1 MKKIKRLIG
10 ALLLSAVLVFPV
22 YAATDVFSVHGTPGG
37 TVRIAGTDA
46 SQTLSTVTGMVT
58 SLAGKTPRAVLITCE
73 SFDMRISFVDTSVQ
87 TGSAEVG
94 HVLAAGSSLWL
105 NSYPAWANLK
115 FINKTNGSNAILQV
129 TWWY

>member
-10 ALLLSAVLVFPV
+10 ALLLSAVLIFPV

-37 TVRIAGTDA
+37 TVRIAGSDT
-46 SQTLSTVTGMVT
+46 SQTLSSVTAMVT
-58 SLAGKTPRAVLITCE
+58 SLAGKTPRAILVTCE
-73 SFDMRISFVDTSVQ
+73 SFDIRISFVDTAVQ

-94 HVLAAGSSLWL
+94 HILASGSSLWL
-105 NSYPAWANLK
+105 NSYPAWANFK